1 MISSEPALSP
11 TQTLAE
17 PLIIHSPSPG
27 KTFKFSGKKFHLTYK
42 SHLDPPIFIS
52 WLKSVVGNLKWY
64 SLVHELGKDG
74 IPRTEQG
81 MPSLPYAHTHVAFE
95 AEKKI
100 QSRDQRLLDWL
111 GIHPNIKP
119 IRDQAHAE
127 QIWTYHQ
134 KDPILLYRSE
144 TSPVRDT
151 NYLDRIQ
158 FASTLKEA
166 MEIAGV
172 TIKTVSDIVALRRES
187 QPQILPQLDT
197 HYSWT
202 FMAPPA
208 FTSLFVS
215 GPSGTGKTRWAIAQF
230 QSCLLVSHMDTLKQ
244 FMPGRHDGIVFD
256 DMNFLRLTPQE
267 AIHLLDWEMPRTI
280 NVKFGSV
287 TIPANTQKIFTNN
300 RTFHDSMPVC
310 SPEEY
315 NALARRVNIITVTHQ
330 LFQLTGNSGDTPAES
345 APIMDTNPFSQPDM
359 LEFLDCM
366 DDL

>member
-17 PLIIHSPSPG
+17 PLIIHSPSQG
-27 KTFKFSGKKFHLTYK
+27 KTNKFLFQGKKFHLTYK
-42 SHLDPPIFIS
+42 SHLDPPIYIS

-64 SLVHELGKDG
+64 SLVQEKGTTN
-74 IPRTEQG
+74 PE
-81 MPSLPYAHTHVAFE
+81 LPYLHTHVAFE

-100 QSRDQRLLDWL
+100 RSRDQRLLDWM
-111 GIHPNIKP
+111 GNHPNIKP
-119 IRDQAHAE
+119 IKDQAHAE

-134 KDPILLYRSE
+134 KDPVLLYRSE
-144 TSPVRDT
+144 ASPVRDT

-158 FASTLKEA
+158 YASTLKEA

-172 TIKTVSDIVALRRES
+172 TIKTVSDIVALRREPI
-187 QPQILPQLDT
+187 PQILPQLDT

-202 FMAPPA
+202 FMAPHA

-280 NVKFGSV
+280 NVKYGSV

-300 RTFHDSMPVC
+300 RTFRDSMPVC

-330 LFQLTGNSGDTPAES
+330 LFQLTGNSGDIQEEN
-345 APIMDTNPFSQPDM
+345 APIMQED
-359 LEFLDCM
+359 FLDSLPLSA
-366 DDL
+366 DLDTFDW